1 VAAERDIPTPPEL
14 PGDAPGTPPAFEPA
28 GLGRRFAALMIDWLL
43 SLLAATS
50 FADPRVD
57 AWAAPAVLIGLYA
70 IFVGLFGQT
79 PGMAV
84 ARLRCVSVVDGGAI
98 GVPRALLRGILLAPV
113 IPAVIMDDLR
123 RGLHDRAAG
132 SIVLAVPP
140 RVTTPDPTTQGPA

>member
-1 VAAERDIPTPPEL
+1 MAAERDTPTPPER
-14 PGDAPGTPPAFEPA
+14 PGDAPGTPPVFEPA

-43 SLLAATS
+43 SLLAATT
-50 FADPRVD
+50 FADPRAD
-57 AWAAPAVLIGLYA
+57 GWAAPAVLIGLYA
-70 IFVGLFGQT
+70 VFVGLFGQT

-98 GVPRALLRGILLAPV
+98 GVPRALLRGILLALV

-140 RVTTPDPTTQGPA
+140 RVTTPDPTTPDPA